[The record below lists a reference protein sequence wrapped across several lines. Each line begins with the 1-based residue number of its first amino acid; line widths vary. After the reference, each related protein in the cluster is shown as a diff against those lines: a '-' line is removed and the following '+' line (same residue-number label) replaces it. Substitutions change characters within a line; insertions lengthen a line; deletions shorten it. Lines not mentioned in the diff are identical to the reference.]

1 MEIDP
6 MRTERNQPESDGI
19 GIGTAVTFLL
29 IGLGAGA
36 LVGMMYATKPGKQF
50 RKDLRRKIDDAKDTL
65 DDWKDQAMEVAEEAM
80 DRGSDLTDDL
90 RERVAPLAKNLR
102 RR

>member
-1 MEIDP
+1 
-6 MRTERNQPESDGI
+6 MRSETNRSESDGVSI
-19 GIGTAVTFLL
+19 ATALTFLL
-29 IGLGAGA
+29 VGLGAGA

-50 RKDLRRKIDDAKDTL
+50 RKDLRRKLDDARETL

-80 DRGSDLTDDL
+80 DRGGDLADDL
-90 RERVAPLAKNLR
+90 RERVAPIAKNLR